1 MAAFDGI
8 EEARGTLIIKC
19 GHQPR
24 LSSIIA
30 AMLRPPPLTHHLSR
44 ETVRAGGLRAQIKTA
59 DPTAALLSDAEHRRS
74 VRAMLRD
81 RPDSGG
87 DVWLFAYG
95 SLIWNPMVHFTAKRI
110 ATVPGYHRR
119 FCLWTHLY
127 RGSPAAPGLVL
138 GLVPG
143 GICRG
148 VIYRIAASEARAELE
163 LLWRREMVAGAYRP
177 TWLRTV
183 TAGGRGWA
191 IGFISDRRYE
201 HYAGLL
207 PEERVAEVVARAEGC
222 LGSCAA
228 YMFDTAAHLDALGIG
243 DAALR
248 RVRDRVKQLVGSNE
262 ENAL

>member
-1 MAAFDGI
+1 
-8 EEARGTLIIKC
+8 
-19 GHQPR
+19 
-24 LSSIIA
+24 
-30 AMLRPPPLTHHLSR
+30 MLTAPPLTHRLSR
-44 ETVRAGGLRAQIKTA
+44 ETVLAGALRAQIKAA
-59 DPTAALLSDAEHRRS
+59 DPSMELLSDAEHRRS

-81 RPDSGG
+81 RPDGG
-87 DVWLFAYG
+87 DDVWLFAYG

-148 VIYRIAASEARAELE
+148 VIYRIAAADARAELE
-163 LLWRREMVAGAYRP
+163 LLWRREMVTGAYRP

-191 IGFISDRRYE
+191 IGFTSDRRYQR
-201 HYAGLL
+201 YAGLL
-207 PEERVAEVVARAEGC
+207 PEDRVAQVVATAQGR

-228 YMFDTAAHLDALGIG
+228 YLFDTAAHLDALGIR

-262 ENAL
+262 KNAL